1 LSHGLFHAQTGSP
14 RGFGANTELTP
25 RPDAYPIVTRL
36 HFEFGGGTL
45 GNELMESHPVFMVT
59 RALADSL
66 RASHLSGYELSR
78 DVEVSVDDNV
88 RDLEP
93 DWPVPVIEWLQVI
106 GEPGSDDFGLT
117 SNASLVVSDAALAVL
132 RRHKIDDCEVI
143 PYDRLRDGSR

>member
-1 LSHGLFHAQTGSP
+1 MEFFILRPEVPG
-14 RGFGANTELTP
+14 GFGDNTELTP

-45 GNELMESHPVFMVT
+45 GNDLMECHPVFMVT
-59 RALADSL
+59 RALADTL
-66 RASHLSGYELSR
+66 QAGNLSGYELSR

-93 DWPVPVIEWLQVI
+93 DWPVPVIEWLQVS

-117 SNASLVVSDAALAVL
+117 SDASLVVSYAALSVL

-143 PYDRLRDGSR
+143 PHERLRKGPG